1 MRMVSVVVK
10 PAKDSNHPGAQELC
24 SKAASKTIG
33 AKPPKQQKPWLCKK
47 LVRSVDFKVYLILCF
62 EKGKGKF

>member
-1 MRMVSVVVK
+1 MNGVILDPFRQSIRWNSKLMRMVSVVVK

-33 AKPPKQQKPWLCKK
+33 AKPPKQQKP
-47 LVRSVDFKVYLILCF
+47 
-62 EKGKGKF
+62 